1 MALTIG
7 SSSNRARNSEPRTAL
22 ARPLSSLT
30 HTRSGLPT
38 TWFSTVRNRSIGSR
52 ACSISAS
59 ERLSLGKKRCSSPPL
74 ISQRVACSTMDHKNF
89 CPCNAAFIATTC
101 AEANP
106 PVASPAARATIR
118 GGDAGT
124 GPADA
129 DPVENGEIPRT
140 FGALAAG
147 AEGALTLSF
156 SLAGEAPVAAVAGAL
171 ALTGSRA
178 GATAAIPDPV
188 NGPAAGCAVD
198 IAGGGVPDGL

>member
-59 ERLSLGKKRCSSPPL
+59 ERLSLGKKRCNSPPS

-89 CPCNAAFIATTC
+89 CPCNAALIASTC
-101 AEANP
+101 ADANP
-106 PVASPAARATIR
+106 PAASPAARATIL

-124 GPADA
+124 GPADTE
-129 DPVENGEIPRT
+129 PVENGEIARVLEIFP
-140 FGALAAG
+140 AG
-147 AEGALTLSF
+147 DEGDPALSF

-178 GATAAIPDPV
+178 GATAAVPDP
-188 NGPAAGCAVD
+188 AADCAAD
-198 IAGGGVPDGL
+198 IARGGVPDGIAGVF

>member
-30 HTRSGLPT
+30 QTRSGLPT
-38 TWFSTVRNRSIGSR
+38 TWFSTVRHRSIGSP

-59 ERLSLGKKRCSSPPL
+59 ERLSLGKKRCNSPPS

-89 CPCNAAFIATTC
+89 CPCSAALIASTC

-106 PVASPAARATIR
+106 PAASPAARATIR

-124 GPADA
+124 GPAET
-129 DPVENGEIPRT
+129 DPVENGEIART
-140 FGALAAG
+140 LGTLPAAAQDALA
-147 AEGALTLSF
+147 LSF
-156 SLAGEAPVAAVAGAL
+156 SLAGEAPVTAGDGAL
-171 ALTGSRA
+171 ALTGPRA
-178 GATAAIPDPV
+178 GVTAVVPNPDNDPDTDC
-188 NGPAAGCAVD
+188 AAD
-198 IAGGGVPDGL
+198 I